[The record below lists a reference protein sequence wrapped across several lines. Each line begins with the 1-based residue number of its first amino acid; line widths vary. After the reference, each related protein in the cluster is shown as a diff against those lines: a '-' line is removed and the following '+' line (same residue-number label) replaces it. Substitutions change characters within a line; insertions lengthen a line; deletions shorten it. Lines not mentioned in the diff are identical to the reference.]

1 MSLNTTSGVDE
12 EGRTLRVR
20 PLNTV
25 PPGVPVRH
33 FDQLPERGQ
42 QLLADHGS
50 EASIVVAPDVAT
62 AFADEPVVVFSRY
75 LRVEVA

>member
-1 MSLNTTSGVDE
+1 MSSNTTPGVDG

-25 PPGVPVRH
+25 PPGVSVRH
-33 FDQLPERGQ
+33 FDQLPERAQ
-42 QLLADHGS
+42 QLLADH
-50 EASIVVAPDVAT
+50 EDERSIVVAPDVAS
-62 AFADEPVVVFSRY
+62 AFADEPAVVFTRY

>member
-1 MSLNTTSGVDE
+1 MSLDTTSGVDE

-25 PPGVPVRH
+25 PAGVSVRH
-33 FDQLPERGQ
+33 FDQLPERAQ
-42 QLLADHGS
+42 QLLADHGAK
-50 EASIVVAPDVAT
+50 ASIVVGPDVAAT
-62 AFADEPVVVFSRY
+62 FADEPVVVFSRY